1 KATDILIQNVLE
13 NIDESQPDWTYV
25 ASRLYLQKLY
35 WKAAHHRGY
44 DEQDKYGDFYELI
57 HLLTDKG
64 IYAPVLLAKYSEEDI
79 RYFADQINT
88 ETHLPFDNQ
97 RLHTIAARYLAV
109 QHE

>member
-1 KATDILIQNVLE
+1 MNQEKATDILIQNVLE

-44 DEQDKYGDFYELI
+44 DEQDKNGDFYELI

-64 IYAPVLLAKYSEEDI
+64 IYARVLFEKYSEEDF
-79 RYFADQINT
+79 RYFADKIIT
-88 ETHLPFDNQ
+88 VIELIYTYIVF
-97 RLHTIAARYLAV
+97 II
-109 QHE
+109 